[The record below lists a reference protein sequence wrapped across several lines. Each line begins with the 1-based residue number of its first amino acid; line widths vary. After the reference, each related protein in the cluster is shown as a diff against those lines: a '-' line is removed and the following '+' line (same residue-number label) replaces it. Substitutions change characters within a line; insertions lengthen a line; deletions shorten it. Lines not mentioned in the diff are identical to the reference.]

1 MRLFVGLGALSL
13 MGAAP
18 LTAAPVE
25 VPVELAMPAAAP
37 LSGRLIIFAE
47 PAKPGGKM
55 PDSVDAN
62 PFAGTPTAI
71 AAREVRSLS
80 TGQVA
85 TVDTETDSFPDAWSK
100 LPPGRYH
107 VQEVLDV
114 NHDYNY
120 SERGAGDLISEVTD
134 ISLPGPVV
142 PLVLSKVVPSSDRF
156 ATPGPR
162 QQALAAYLPKTIS
175 IDFVSPSLSAFWGRP
190 IHMRGSIALPPDYN
204 ATGGKTWPTVYQ
216 THGFGGSAVSAR
228 WTAAQYVKMMSEGQI
243 PPMIWVSL
251 DESFPTGTHEFADSV
266 NNGPWGEALTTE
278 LIPWLE
284 RHYRMDARS
293 SGRFLTGHSS
303 GGWATLWLQTRY
315 PAVFGGT
322 WSTSPDPSDFH
333 DFTGADLYRP
343 HANVYVDPNGKPIP
357 LVRINGKDV
366 ANIED
371 FARLE
376 AVLGPAGGQMAS
388 FDWVFSPKG
397 PDGRPMQMFDRR
409 TGAVNPEVAAYWR
422 DHYDIAYRLEHNW
435 PALRDQLDGKIHVIV
450 GTEDTFHLDG
460 SAHKLRAVLQGLGA
474 KADVRFLPGK
484 THSNLYEANG
494 DPDALTK
501 QIAREMYAVARPG
514 AAAAAVNATHLGRV
528 VAARLQ
534 IDRSRLPRA
543 CARRRSA
550 RPCPPGPRWR
560 SEARNRV
567 RSEA

>member
-1 MRLFVGLGALSL
+1 MRLVFALGALSL

-18 LTAAPVE
+18 LAAAPVE
-25 VPVELAMPAAAP
+25 VPVELAMPAPTP
-37 LSGRLIIFAE
+37 LSGRLIVFAE
-47 PAKPGGKM
+47 PAKPGEKM

-62 PFAGTPTAI
+62 PFAGTPTAV

-85 TVDTETDSFPDAWSK
+85 TVDTETDSVPEAWSK

-107 VQEVLDV
+107 VQAVLDA

-120 SERGAGDLISEVTD
+120 FGRGAGDVVSSVTD
-134 ISLPGPVV
+134 VSLPGPLA
-142 PLVLSKVVPSSDRF
+142 PLQLSKVLPETDPF
-156 ATPGPR
+156 ANLGADER
-162 QQALAAYLPKTIS
+162 AYLAKVVPVDFIS
-175 IDFVSPSLSAFWGRP
+175 PALSAFWGRP
-190 IHMRGSIALPPDYN
+190 IHMRGAIALPPDYDPK
-204 ATGGKTWPTVYQ
+204 GKKTWPTVYL
-216 THGFGGSAVSAR
+216 THGFGAGYHGVE
-228 WTAAQYVKMMSEGQI
+228 WLAAQHLKLMSEGQI

-284 RHYRMDARS
+284 QRYRMDARP

-315 PAVFGGT
+315 PKIFGGT

-343 HANVYVDPNGKPIP
+343 NANVYVDANGKPIP
-357 LVRINGKDV
+357 LVRMNGRDV
-366 ANIED
+366 ANFED

-376 AVLGPAGGQMAS
+376 AVLGPVGGQMAS

-409 TGAVNPEVAAYWR
+409 TGAVNPMVATYWR
-422 DHYDIAYRLEHNW
+422 DHYDIGYRIEHDW
-435 PALRDQLDGKIHVIV
+435 PALRKDLDGKIHIIV
-450 GTEDTFHLDG
+450 GTADTFHLDG
-460 SAHKLRAVLQGLGA
+460 SARRLKADLESVGA

-484 THSNLYEANG
+484 THGDLYEANG

-501 QIAREMYAVARPG
+501 EIAKEMYAVARPG
-514 AAAAAVNATHLGRV
+514 AAL
-528 VAARLQ
+528 
-534 IDRSRLPRA
+534 
-543 CARRRSA
+543 
-550 RPCPPGPRWR
+550 
-560 SEARNRV
+560 SEASATERGER
-567 RSEA
+567 